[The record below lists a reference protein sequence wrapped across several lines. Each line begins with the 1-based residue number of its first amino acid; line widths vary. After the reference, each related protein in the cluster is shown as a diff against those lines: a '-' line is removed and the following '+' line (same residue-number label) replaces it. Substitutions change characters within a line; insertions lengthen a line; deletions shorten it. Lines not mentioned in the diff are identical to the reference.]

1 MSFVYQC
8 IVICLLHINSI
19 FYCMFNGKNGLG
31 DVAIGIAFSSLEDST
46 YLTPSER
53 YENGQS

>member
-1 MSFVYQC
+1 
-8 IVICLLHINSI
+8 
-19 FYCMFNGKNGLG
+19 MFNGKNGLG